1 MSTMDTFNN
10 NFNAPGDPP
19 KCLQSVAESF
29 RAQDRAHLA
38 AWSELR
44 SILPT
49 PATSRMLWDVIQ
61 AQL

>member
-1 MSTMDTFNN
+1 MENMSTMNTFNN

-38 AWSELR
+38 AWPELR
-44 SILPT
+44 EVYYQLQLP
-49 PATSRMLWDVIQ
+49 AGCSGM
-61 AQL
+61 

>member
-1 MSTMDTFNN
+1 MNTFNN

-38 AWSELR
+38 AWPELR
-44 SILPT
+44 EVYYQLQLP
-49 PATSRMLWDVIQ
+49 AGCSGM
-61 AQL
+61 